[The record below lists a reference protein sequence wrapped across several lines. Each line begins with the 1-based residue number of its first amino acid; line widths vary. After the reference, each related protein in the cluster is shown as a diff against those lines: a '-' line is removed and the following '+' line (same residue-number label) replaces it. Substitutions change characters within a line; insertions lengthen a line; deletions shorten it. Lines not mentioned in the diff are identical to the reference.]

1 VLISSFSFRWLK
13 RSFAHCFVS
22 LKSYLNI
29 LPVLNTV
36 ILKPSA
42 NIQRLFF
49 LASSFIKIFLIP
61 FTIFAIIKSIP
72 IMFHKNIKLI
82 IAGLIIA
89 VGFWQFTESNIGN
102 GIFLIL
108 LSAIPI
114 FLYFKNEF
122 ILLAF
127 LKLRKQ
133 DFAGAQKWLA
143 HIKNPETALVRK
155 QQGYF
160 NYLHGIML
168 SQTNINQAEKYIKK
182 TIELGLFMDTDFA
195 VAKLNLA
202 GVAMTRRR
210 KLEATTLL
218 NEAKKLD
225 KQNMLKDQITMMK
238 DQMKKI

>member
-1 VLISSFSFRWLK
+1 M
-13 RSFAHCFVS
+13 
-22 LKSYLNI
+22 
-29 LPVLNTV
+29 
-36 ILKPSA
+36 
-42 NIQRLFF
+42 
-49 LASSFIKIFLIP
+49 
-61 FTIFAIIKSIP
+61 IITGI
-72 IMFHKNIKLI
+72 
-82 IAGLIIA
+82 
-89 VGFWQFTESNIGN
+89 WQITDSRIGN

-133 DFAGAQKWLA
+133 DFPGAQKWLSY
-143 HIKNPETALVRK
+143 IKKPETALVRK

-168 SQTNINQAEKYIKK
+168 SQTNLMQSEKYFKK
-182 TIELGLFMDTDFA
+182 AIEFGLSMDMDLA
-195 VAKLNLA
+195 MAKLNLA
-202 GVAMTRRR
+202 GIALYRRR
-210 KLEATTLL
+210 KLEATNLL

-225 KQNMLKDQITMMK
+225 KQGMLKDQIKMMK

>member
-1 VLISSFSFRWLK
+1 MF
-13 RSFAHCFVS
+13 
-22 LKSYLNI
+22 N
-29 LPVLNTV
+29 
-36 ILKPSA
+36 
-42 NIQRLFF
+42 
-49 LASSFIKIFLIP
+49 KI
-61 FTIFAIIKSIP
+61 
-72 IMFHKNIKLI
+72 IKLI
-82 IAGLIIA
+82 LAGILVIAGVYEI
-89 VGFWQFTESNIGN
+89 VDDYVGN

-133 DFAGAQKWLA
+133 DFEGAKKWLA
-143 HIKNPETALVRK
+143 YIKNPETALVRK

-168 SQTNINQAEKYIKK
+168 SQTNLIQAEKHFKK
-182 TIELGLFMDTDFA
+182 AIELGLSMDMDLA

-202 GVAMTRRR
+202 GVAMSRRR
-210 KLEATTLL
+210 KLEATNLL

-225 KQNMLKDQITMMK
+225 KQGMLKDQISMMK
-238 DQMKKI
+238 EQMKKI

>member
-1 VLISSFSFRWLK
+1 
-13 RSFAHCFVS
+13 
-22 LKSYLNI
+22 
-29 LPVLNTV
+29 
-36 ILKPSA
+36 
-42 NIQRLFF
+42 
-49 LASSFIKIFLIP
+49 
-61 FTIFAIIKSIP
+61 
-72 IMFHKNIKLI
+72 MFHRNIKLI
-82 IAGLIIA
+82 IAGLIIIA
-89 VGFWQFTESNIGN
+89 GIWQFTESNIGN

-133 DFAGAQKWLA
+133 DFEGAKKWLA
-143 HIKNPETALVRK
+143 YIKTPETALVQK

-168 SQTNINQAEKYIKK
+168 SQTNINQSEKYFRKA
-182 TIELGLFMDTDFA
+182 IELGLSMDMDLA

-225 KQNMLKDQITMMK
+225 KQNMLKDQIVMMK
-238 DQMKKI
+238 EQMKKI